1 MSTQIRLLVVE
12 DDPALRALL
21 IAYLEKDNYRVEGAS
36 TAAEAE
42 KLLGS
47 RHYAMILL
55 DLGLP
60 DEDGLVVARRL
71 RTKSTVPIIFV
82 TQRSGDADRI
92 IGLEMG
98 ADDYIVKPFNPRE
111 LSARVRNILNR
122 TSPMARDA
130 QTEAPIAIGSWR
142 LDLGKRLLRDG
153 EGKQLAITR
162 AEFDILRSL
171 SAVKGRVQSRDALLD
186 AIGSS
191 SSDDVSD
198 RTIDVLI
205 SRLRKKIEADPR
217 SPRII
222 LTVPGVGYRLDL

>member
-1 MSTQIRLLVVE
+1 MPMQIRLLVVE

-21 IAYLEKDNYRVEGAS
+21 IAYLEKDNYRVDGAS
-36 TAAEAE
+36 TAADAE
-42 KLLGS
+42 RLLRS
-47 RHYAMILL
+47 NQYAMILL

-60 DEDGLVVARRL
+60 DEDGIVVARRL
-71 RTKSTVPIIFV
+71 RTRSTVPIVFV
-82 TQRSGDADRI
+82 TQRAGDADRI
-92 IGLEMG
+92 SGLEMG

-122 TSPMARDA
+122 TSPTARAA
-130 QTEAPIAIGSWR
+130 QAETPIAIGGWC
-142 LDLGKRLLRDG
+142 LDLGKRLLQDG

-171 SAVKGRVQSRDALLD
+171 SAAKGRVQSRDALLD
-186 AIGSS
+186 AIGSDAR
-191 SSDDVSD
+191 DDVSD

-222 LTVPGVGYRLDL
+222 LTVPGIGYRLGL

>member
-1 MSTQIRLLVVE
+1 
-12 DDPALRALL
+12 
-21 IAYLEKDNYRVEGAS
+21 
-36 TAAEAE
+36 
-42 KLLGS
+42 
-47 RHYAMILL
+47 
-55 DLGLP
+55 
-60 DEDGLVVARRL
+60 
-71 RTKSTVPIIFV
+71 
-82 TQRSGDADRI
+82 
-92 IGLEMG
+92 
-98 ADDYIVKPFNPRE
+98 
-111 LSARVRNILNR
+111 
-122 TSPMARDA
+122 MARDA
-130 QTEAPIAIGSWR
+130 QTENPIAIGSWC

-171 SAVKGRVQSRDALLD
+171 SAAKGRVQSRDTLLD

-191 SSDDVSD
+191 GNDDVSD